1 MINSKINEESLE
13 EENIEEMNEVLS
25 EQEETIQAPKKKKVL
40 NENQRKAVAINL
52 AKGRANLKIKQE
64 QQRLHREER
73 KEELKKVKEETILK
87 KANQIKQNHN
97 SKIEKTKTKINQIIK
112 DPDFGINSNEIY
124 DEEETVIT
132 KKPKKKRIIYREE
145 SDSEEE
151 VVVKKMPK
159 QKPIVKPPLLQF
171 F

>member
-112 DPDFGINSNEIY
+112 DPDFGINSNKIY

-132 KKPKKKRIIYREE
+132 KKPKRKE
-145 SDSEEE
+145 
-151 VVVKKMPK
+151 
-159 QKPIVKPPLLQF
+159 
-171 F
+171 

>member
-1 MINSKINEESLE
+1 MINSKINKESLE

-112 DPDFGINSNEIY
+112 DPDFGINSTEIY
-124 DEEETVIT
+124 DEEEIVIT